1 LHATGFGLLSARPST
16 SKTPQLI
23 YLRPAATIAAAATAR
38 RGALHCGDRGTT
50 MHVGLATG
58 FAHQRGKGYNDA
70 RFVREEVSNLVLA
83 EELGFDSVWITEH
96 HFSDYS
102 LSNDPLQLLTYVAA
116 KTKRVKLG
124 TQCIIVPWH
133 NPARLAEKII
143 NLDILS
149 NGRAILGF
157 GGGLAQHEFQGLG
170 IDQNKARDLYTDI
183 LEVLIPAL
191 ETGVIEGEGSFGKIP
206 RRELRPGPIKS
217 FEGRKFCGSLSGNSM
232 YTAAKLGCG
241 NMVLMLPQR
250 SKDVPPDKYT
260 KVWKEVNGPESSPP
274 PPILSGNYYVDESAE
289 HAEQQGRKYLA
300 NTMRAAIK
308 NYSLD
313 TPNKFP
319 QIKGY
324 EHYEKMV
331 LAPEAV
337 EPYVQE
343 FGKSAVTGTPQ
354 MVLERMWELK
364 EIYKPQG
371 FFPHVYY
378 GGMPQDEARKSM
390 HLFAE
395 KVLPE
400 LKSWEAETSI
410 DDRFLETAE

>member
-1 LHATGFGLLSARPST
+1 
-16 SKTPQLI
+16 
-23 YLRPAATIAAAATAR
+23 
-38 RGALHCGDRGTT
+38 
-50 MHVGLATG
+50 MHVGMATG
-58 FAHQRGKGYNDA
+58 FAHQRGRDYNDA
-70 RFVREEVSNLVLA
+70 RLVREEVSNLVLA

-102 LSNDPLQLLTYVAA
+102 ISNDPLQLLTYIAA
-116 KTKRVKLG
+116 KTRRLKLG

-157 GGGLAQHEFQGLG
+157 GGGLSQHEFAGLG
-170 IDQNKARDLYTDI
+170 VDMNKARALYNEI
-183 LEVLIPAL
+183 LEILIPAL
-191 ETGVIEGEGSFGKIP
+191 ETGVIEGEGTFGKIA
-206 RRELRPGPIKS
+206 RSELRPGPIKS

-250 SKDVPPDKYT
+250 GKDVPPDKYAE
-260 KVWKEVNGPESSPP
+260 VWREVNGPESNPP
-274 PPILSGNYYVDESAE
+274 PPMLSGNYYIDESAE
-289 HAEQQGRKYLA
+289 YAEVQGRKYLA
-300 NTMRAAIK
+300 GNMRVAVRH
-308 NYSLD
+308 YHLD
-313 TPNKFP
+313 TPGKFP

-331 LAPEAV
+331 LAPEAI
-337 EPYVQE
+337 ESYCE
-343 FGKSAVTGTPQ
+343 GFGESAVTGTPQ
-354 MVLERMWELK
+354 MILDRMWELK

-378 GGMPQDEARKSM
+378 GGMPQDEARKNM